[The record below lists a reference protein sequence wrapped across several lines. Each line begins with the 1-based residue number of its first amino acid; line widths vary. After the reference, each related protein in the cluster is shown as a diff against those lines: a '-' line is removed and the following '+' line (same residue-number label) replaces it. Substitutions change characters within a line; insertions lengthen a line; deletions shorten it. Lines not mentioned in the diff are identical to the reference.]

1 MSLRGAL
8 NYDKIAP
15 MKDLYER
22 WGVIGHTWAVDSLE
36 HAIRTKRAAHAF
48 LIAGPHSVGKMTLA
62 RALAKRLLCMA
73 NDTTVAQNSMF
84 GEPAVVNEPPCGEC
98 RACIKNAK
106 GVHPD
111 VMVLEGVP
119 SRDFYNKHGSTAPPR
134 KNDREKRTLLV
145 DQVRDMEKWLSTSPF
160 EASHKIGIVRRF
172 EDGNEEAQNAFLKTL
187 EEPPSHAI
195 LILTTQDAGLLLPTI
210 VSRCQPLT
218 LRPLPVETVEKA
230 LVEKWGASPA
240 DAQLLARI
248 SGGRLGWAVRAL
260 ETPHVLETRREAL
273 DTLNALVREGRAERI
288 TRAEGLAKDAS
299 ELPQVFETWQT
310 WWRDLLMLAHDQS
323 PRVTNVDYLTALEQ
337 QAGRFSDEEIQ
348 QALQATRTATR
359 QLGQNVNAR
368 LVTEVL
374 ALHLPHA

>member
-1 MSLRGAL
+1 MEI
-8 NYDKIAP
+8 N
-15 MKDLYER
+15 ER
-22 WGVIGHTWAVDSLE
+22 WGIVGHKWAVESLE

-48 LIAGPHSVGKMTLA
+48 LIAGPHSIGKTTLA

-73 NDTTVAQNSMF
+73 NNSPIAQNSLF
-84 GEPAVVNEPPCGEC
+84 GNAIVNEPPCDEC
-98 RACIKNAK
+98 RACIKNRK

-111 VMVLEGVP
+111 VMLLEGVP
-119 SRDFYNKHGSTAPPR
+119 SRDFYIKNGSTAPPR

-145 DQVRDMEKWLSTSPF
+145 DQMRDMEKWLSTAPF

-172 EDGNEEAQNAFLKTL
+172 EDANEEAQNAFLKTL

-195 LILTTQDAGLLLPTI
+195 LILTAQDAGLLLPTI

-218 LRPLPVETVEKA
+218 LRPLAVETVERA
-230 LVEKWGASPA
+230 LIEKWNANES

-260 ETPHVLETRREAL
+260 NAPHVLETRREAL
-273 DTLNALVREGRAERI
+273 DAVNALVREGRAERI
-288 TRAEGLAKDAS
+288 TRAEKLAKDAA

-310 WWRDLLMLAHDQS
+310 WWRDVLLLSNNQDA
-323 PRVTNVDYLTALEQ
+323 RVTNIDYFNALQE
-337 QAGRFSDEEIQ
+337 QAGIFSLAEIQ
-348 QALQATRTATR
+348 RALNATRSAAR

-374 ALHLPHA
+374 VLSLPRS